1 MAGKSTTRNGR
12 AGVFQISD
20 KRYASVRK
28 NTGSPTFMV
37 EECYPCDD
45 APGGWY
51 SSGRPSY
58 IAATTELV
66 AADTFSDMCAA
77 GEIALLRPPWKRA

>member
-1 MAGKSTTRNGR
+1 MAGRSWTRSGR

-28 NTGSPTFMV
+28 ITGSPTFMV

-45 APGGWY
+45 APSGWY

-58 IAATTELV
+58 IEAPTEQV
-66 AADTFSDMCAA
+66 AAGTFSDMCAA
-77 GEIALLRPPWKRA
+77 GEIALL